1 MTSHHCGMD
10 VPPVSSKMGLFKT
23 IMFNLEPGIGWFWD
37 EPTSPARLGPT
48 KNVCRKKKRQQNQTD
63 FMFVWR
69 NDSTII
75 QHDRILIQLY
85 FENQTVLE
93 TSY

>member
-1 MTSHHCGMD
+1 MSA
-10 VPPVSSKMGLFKT
+10 VKKM
-23 IMFNLEPGIGWFWD
+23 
-37 EPTSPARLGPT
+37 
-48 KNVCRKKKRQQNQTD
+48 CQQNQTD

-69 NDSTII
+69 NDSTIV

-85 FENQTVLE
+85 FENQIVLE